1 MNAKK
6 KSTYDSENLN
16 RVQYIS
22 EFLKNYRI
30 LSGITQGQ
38 LSIIAELDRSTIIR
52 LESGT
57 PVSFLTICKY
67 ASGLDLN
74 LHHLFHSVL

>member
-1 MNAKK
+1 MKPEK
-6 KSTYDSENLN
+6 KSTYDEENLK

-22 EFLKNYRI
+22 QFLKNYRL
-30 LSGITQGQ
+30 LSGLTQAQ
-38 LSIIAELDRSTIIR
+38 LCEIAELNRSSIIR
-52 LESGT
+52 LESGI

-74 LHHLFHSVL
+74 LHHLFQSVV